1 MDEDGDAWR
10 TLFGRDQNG
19 LAMKKTR
26 QKWIS
31 EPICGL
37 FTYNYTSYPIPP
49 IEEEF
54 KITW

>member
-1 MDEDGDAWR
+1 MPEGLFLDEARIDLRW
-10 TLFGRDQNG
+10 
-19 LAMKKTR
+19 KKTR